1 MNFIFILMCIVY
13 GLCAIY
19 FATKNDYTT
28 ICFFLTTILFQNIIV
43 ILFSDTASSMWI
55 TIFSLIKE
63 GMLYLSIVLYVIK
76 GKKTEVKRNDAIL
89 AFSIVAI
96 FAKNLFVTGAS
107 ISAAIISLRQC
118 LIPFL
123 GVSVGQNL
131 RIEKKGLSQLLKF
144 IVYCSLFLSVFGLIE
159 LVLLGDDFW
168 VKLGYAKYMYTKQGT
183 LPSQLFKGVTRNFY
197 TWDFGSIPLRRIVSI
212 TADPLA
218 TAHLMFIGFAII
230 FSGSINSFMNKS
242 ATKNPNQYF
251 AYMIFLFLCSAL
263 SLSKAIFVFMA
274 ITFVVIAY
282 YKKLFPPKVIK
293 YGSIVSG
300 MLILLY
306 IIQGTQNAAAATA
319 TSNHISGLINGFKN
333 SSILGTGLGTAGV
346 MTAKI
351 ANSSISTTESYVG
364 TYVQQIGYIGFA
376 ITLFYFRNIY
386 TQLLAKWKTYK
397 SKYVILAMALY
408 IGIIFEMFFSESSV
422 SIMGTCIYFIFIGVA
437 TRDKIYR

>member
-144 IVYCSLFLSVFGLIE
+144 IVYCSLF
-159 LVLLGDDFW
+159 
-168 VKLGYAKYMYTKQGT
+168 
-183 LPSQLFKGVTRNFY
+183 
-197 TWDFGSIPLRRIVSI
+197 
-212 TADPLA
+212 
-218 TAHLMFIGFAII
+218 
-230 FSGSINSFMNKS
+230 
-242 ATKNPNQYF
+242 
-251 AYMIFLFLCSAL
+251 
-263 SLSKAIFVFMA
+263 
-274 ITFVVIAY
+274 
-282 YKKLFPPKVIK
+282 
-293 YGSIVSG
+293 
-300 MLILLY
+300 
-306 IIQGTQNAAAATA
+306 
-319 TSNHISGLINGFKN
+319 
-333 SSILGTGLGTAGV
+333 
-346 MTAKI
+346 
-351 ANSSISTTESYVG
+351 
-364 TYVQQIGYIGFA
+364 
-376 ITLFYFRNIY
+376 
-386 TQLLAKWKTYK
+386 
-397 SKYVILAMALY
+397 
-408 IGIIFEMFFSESSV
+408 
-422 SIMGTCIYFIFIGVA
+422 CIRF
-437 TRDKIYR
+437 D